1 MTKPQSLASTFVTMG
16 PDFAAETIA
25 VTETVWAD
33 IDERFGDFRGRT
45 LISSVEF
52 SEAWPTWE
60 MHPAGDELVFVV
72 DGDTDMTLALP
83 DGDETVRLERP
94 GEFVIVPKGVW
105 HTASP
110 HRPTRML
117 FVTPGEGTENRDEP
131 VRGGVD
137 R

>member
-1 MTKPQSLASTFVTMG
+1 MTKPQLLASTFVTMG
-16 PDFAAETIA
+16 LDLAAETIA
-25 VTETVWAD
+25 VTESVWAD
-33 IDERFGDFRGRT
+33 IDESFGDFRGRT
-45 LISSVEF
+45 LISSFEF
-52 SEAWPTWE
+52 REAWPTWE
-60 MHPAGDELVFVV
+60 IHPAGDEFVCLI

-83 DGDETVRLERP
+83 DGDETVRLEQP

-131 VRGGVD
+131 VRTGAG